1 MKTLYNLLC
10 VLCAALCLTGLVM
23 VVVYVSTVDEI
34 KCLDIFLYSVW
45 ICGSLSILDYAINH
59 LKNESIKDKI
69 DEDNQR

>member
-1 MKTLYNLLC
+1 
-10 VLCAALCLTGLVM
+10 M